1 MGNPHMIEVSS
12 DIESDDNDDAI
23 IGTDVM
29 PLLYAILIL
38 IRRRR
43 FFHSYFFVSKSKKRR
58 KRDEIIG
65 HVDNMMITFFLVVLA
80 NSWIL
85 T

>member
-1 MGNPHMIEVSS
+1 MRGSN

-29 PLLYAILIL
+29 PPLFLSDAAVFIFIHIIIFLLLVKV
-38 IRRRR
+38 R
-43 FFHSYFFVSKSKKRR
+43 KKR

-65 HVDNMMITFFLVVLA
+65 HVDNMMITFFLLVVLA